1 MDTKLAGIDRRT
13 LIKLTALSGAPTAV
27 TGFRIG
33 PPGADAAPATSV
45 TAAVLC
51 LPAPTGRHRVGAVE
65 LYLLD
70 RSRPD
75 PWDSTIPVREL
86 MITVFYPACTARNA
100 ARNFALAAQM
110 PPGAAALFGEIAP
123 LGHPQLPTSGVDWAA
138 TMTHARYGVPA
149 LRGRRPVVIYSP
161 GGGDPRTLGTYIA
174 EDLASHGYVVI
185 TVDHPGD
192 ACDVEFPTATSY
204 RGRYRTTV
212 LRGDPRADATTYRTM
227 IETRVADC
235 AFVADAVETLAAG
248 GNPDAL
254 GRALPRELARALDP
268 GRLAVYGHSAGGAT
282 AAETMYEDARFAA
295 AVNMEGYLDW
305 TPSTSGEVG
314 ELLPIAE
321 HGSDRPLLM
330 LGSSGFSDEQALNL
344 SWEILLA
351 RSAPRVTRHQVARAN
366 HWVFTDFAPMAA
378 QLQADGLTSPAAR
391 DALVGT
397 IAPGVAVPE
406 IRELLRGFLDR
417 TVGAR
422 RVRGR

>member
-1 MDTKLAGIDRRT
+1 MNTRLSGIDRRT
-13 LIKLTALSGAPTAV
+13 LVKLTALSVALRAV
-27 TGFRIG
+27 TGSGIG
-33 PPGADAAPATSV
+33 PERADAASAASV
-45 TAAVLC
+45 TAAVLR

-65 LYLLD
+65 FYLLD

-75 PWDSTIPVREL
+75 PWNSTIPVREL
-86 MITVFYPACTARNA
+86 MITVFYPARA
-100 ARNFALAAQM
+100 AGKFALAAQM
-110 PPGAAALFGEIAP
+110 SPGAAELFGEIAP

-138 TMTHARYGVPA
+138 TMTHARYGAPA

-161 GGGDPRTLGTYIA
+161 GGGDPRTLGTCIA
-174 EDLASHGYVVI
+174 EDLASHGYVVV

-212 LRGDPRADATTYRTM
+212 FRGDPRADAATYRTM

-235 AFVADAVETLAAG
+235 TFVADAAETLAAG

-254 GRALPRELARALDP
+254 GRGLPRGLDRAIDP
-268 GRLAVYGHSAGGAT
+268 GRLAIYGHSAGGAT
-282 AAETMYEDARFAA
+282 AAETMYADARFAA

-305 TPSTSGEVG
+305 TPSASGVVG

-321 HGSDRPLLM
+321 NGSDRPLLM
-330 LGSSGFSDEQALNL
+330 LASSGFSDEQALNL
-344 SWEILLA
+344 SWNILLA
-351 RSAPRVTRHQVARAN
+351 RSGPRVTRHQIARAN

-378 QLQADGLTSPAAR
+378 QLQADGLTSAAAR
-391 DALVGT
+391 DALVGA

-406 IRELLRGFLDR
+406 IRELLRGFLNR
-417 TVGAR
+417 TVGTC
-422 RVRGR
+422 RV